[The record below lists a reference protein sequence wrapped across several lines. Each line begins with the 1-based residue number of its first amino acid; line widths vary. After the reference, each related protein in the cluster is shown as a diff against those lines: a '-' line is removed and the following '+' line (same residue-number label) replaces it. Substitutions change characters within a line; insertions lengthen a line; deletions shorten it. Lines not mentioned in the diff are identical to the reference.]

1 MRDYYDRLEEQL
13 SELTAQ
19 GAHRRR
25 RVSVAP
31 PRVRLRARFGNLV
44 AVAASGVIV
53 VAVAAALLAVRA
65 DHHRSHRSPA
75 VGHGGPPV
83 LRNIYPAALPA
94 RSGRLISASRLTSPS
109 GRTAPAGEVR
119 FYAATPTLTKMV
131 VTAAGLRKETAQDVY
146 AVWLLPAH
154 QFTNS
159 PTESAGLQVQPGA
172 PPQLLGVITPPVGS
186 GGHLTIV
193 KLLRDATVGG
203 TYKFEIAVQ
212 PRSSVTV
219 PGSVVLQ
226 RFVDF

>member
-1 MRDYYDRLEEQL
+1 
-13 SELTAQ
+13 
-19 GAHRRR
+19 
-25 RVSVAP
+25 VA
-31 PRVRLRARFGNLV
+31 L
-44 AVAASGVIV
+44 AASGLIV

-65 DHHRSHRSPA
+65 GHHRPHRSPA
-75 VGHGGPPV
+75 VGHRGPPV
-83 LRNIYPAALPA
+83 LRNIYPAAPPTP
-94 RSGRLISASRLTSPS
+94 SGQLILASRLISPG
-109 GRTAPAGEVR
+109 GRKPPAGEVR

-159 PTESAGLQVQPGA
+159 PTEPAGPQVQPGA
-172 PPQLLGVITPPVGS
+172 LPQLLGVIKPPVES
-186 GGHLTIV
+186 SGHLTIV
-193 KLLRDATVGG
+193 RLLRDATIGG

-219 PGSVVLQ
+219 PGRVVLQ